1 MQALIFDLDGCLID
15 SSGVQKK
22 AFFGAYKEVVGDEN
36 CPTYEEYIK
45 YTGDAVD
52 NVMRKLGLP
61 DAMAPVFRRISEESV
76 EEIIV
81 YEEAI
86 DFIRSI
92 KRDFKIAICTG
103 KDRYRVVDILK
114 YYGIEDCF
122 DALVCADDVTH
133 HKPHPEP
140 VEKALEALGIS
151 ASEALMIGDG
161 YGDIKSAAVAH
172 VPSVLTLWY
181 GEFGVPRESTYV
193 AETVGELKRIVFKHF
208 EKN

>member
-1 MQALIFDLDGCLID
+1 MHGLIFDLDGCLID

-22 AFFGAYKEVVGDEN
+22 AFFGAYEEVVGDDN

-45 YTGDAVD
+45 YTGDSVD
-52 NVMRKLGLP
+52 NVMKKLGLP

-81 YEEAI
+81 FEEAI
-86 DFIRSI
+86 DYIRSI
-92 KRDFKIAICTG
+92 KKDFKIAICTG
-103 KDRYRVVDILK
+103 KDRYRVIDILK
-114 YYGIEDCF
+114 HYHIDDCF

-140 VEKALEALGIS
+140 VEKALEALNIS

-161 YGDIKSAAVAH
+161 LGDIRSAAAAG

-181 GEFGVPRESTYV
+181 GEFGVPREADYT
-193 AETVGELKRIVFKHF
+193 AETVADLKEIVTRHF
-208 EKN
+208 ND